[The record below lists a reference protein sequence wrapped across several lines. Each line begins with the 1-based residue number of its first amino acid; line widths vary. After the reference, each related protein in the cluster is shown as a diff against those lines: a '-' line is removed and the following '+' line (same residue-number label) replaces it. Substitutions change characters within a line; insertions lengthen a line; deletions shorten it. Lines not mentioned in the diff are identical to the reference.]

1 MLQLVQLTCI
11 TKDTY
16 YTLNECEYNLNY
28 CFYHDECEYN
38 LNYCYDHD
46 ECEYKLNYCY
56 YPDECEYKW
65 ANLTTVHAR

>member
-28 CFYHDECEYN
+28 CYYHDECEYN
-38 LNYCYDHD
+38 LNYCYYH
-46 ECEYKLNYCY
+46 
-56 YPDECEYKW
+56 DECEYKW
-65 ANLTTVHAR
+65 AN